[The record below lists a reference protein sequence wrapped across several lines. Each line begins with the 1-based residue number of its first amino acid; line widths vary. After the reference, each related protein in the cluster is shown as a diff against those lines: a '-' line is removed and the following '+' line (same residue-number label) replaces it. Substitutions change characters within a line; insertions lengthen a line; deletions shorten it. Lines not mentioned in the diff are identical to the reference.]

1 MVTFGQGEVP
11 LVTLAELRCVLMALG
26 EPSVMT
32 SGITVMP
39 VWYADNL
46 DTLHLVKRVL
56 LCIYSLPLFP
66 A

>member
-11 LVTLAELRCVLMALG
+11 LATLAELRCVSMALG

-46 DTLHLVKRVL
+46 DSLHMVKRML
-56 LCIYSLPLFP
+56 LCIYSVPLFP